1 MIVLEPSVGR
11 ELKKGREVVVVAL
24 PVITVMAQFLLKMLH
39 AAINVLQDNLSKQ
52 RVVQFQLR
60 KR

>member
-11 ELKKGREVVVVAL
+11 ELKKGIEVVVVVL

-39 AAINVLQDNLSKQ
+39 AAINVLQGNLSKQ
-52 RVVQFQLR
+52 RVVQV
-60 KR
+60 

>member
-11 ELKKGREVVVVAL
+11 ELKKGREVVVVVL

-39 AAINVLQDNLSKQ
+39 AAINVLQGNLSKQ
-52 RVVQFQLR
+52 RVVQV
-60 KR
+60 